1 MKIIFSYIWSFHNK
15 FAFGSN
21 KRRKKQWLMIDR
33 TEIRVNAAKV
43 KTHHFSPS
51 NRFSVSSLTGGHG
64 LLAWMDGQI
73 NDYREGGSSES
84 ILHPADWTS
93 VPHSSLMST
102 AWSSWEGLSF
112 LEMTRSSET
121 DSWLIYLSCRQG
133 GVWYTDLC
141 KRSKRGQLRVRA
153 EALLGVIWARFSSP
167 SLPSLCFTSSLL
179 PTESELHTQLL

>member
-1 MKIIFSYIWSFHNK
+1 MKIIFSSIWSFHNK

-21 KRRKKQWLMIDR
+21 KSRKKQLLMIDWNQSECSKGEN
-33 TEIRVNAAKV
+33 TP
-43 KTHHFSPS
+43 FG
-51 NRFSVSSLTGGHG
+51 VSSLTGGHG
-64 LLAWMDGQI
+64 LLGWMDGQVS
-73 NDYREGGSSES
+73 DYREGGSSES

-93 VPHSSLMST
+93 IPHSSLMST
-102 AWSSWEGLSF
+102 AWSSWESLSL

-141 KRSKRGQLRVRA
+141 ERSKRGQLRVRA
-153 EALLGVIWARFSSP
+153 EALLGVISAGFSSP
-167 SLPSLCFTSSLL
+167 SLPSLCFTSSLI